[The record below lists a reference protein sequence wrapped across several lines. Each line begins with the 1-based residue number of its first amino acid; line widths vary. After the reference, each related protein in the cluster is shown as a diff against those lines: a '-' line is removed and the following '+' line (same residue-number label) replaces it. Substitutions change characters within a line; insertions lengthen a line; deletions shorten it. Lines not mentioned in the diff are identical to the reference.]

1 MSLNVLEAWPTSAW
15 PDGARQLA
23 EALARSDPDAR
34 TQQLAGEVLRGAD
47 ADE

>member
-1 MSLNVLEAWPTSAW
+1 MCWEHGRHPPGPTV
-15 PDGARQLA
+15 PRQLA
-23 EALARSDPDAR
+23 ETLTRSDPDAR